1 MISAT
6 DRPVLLPPQCGP
18 AASIV
23 NPDGSS
29 PVVLVCEHASRFI
42 PPALA
47 GLGLEETAKTSH
59 AAWDI
64 GAESLSR
71 QLAALLDA
79 PLVVSNVSRLVY
91 DCNRPP
97 DSGAAMPERSE
108 VIEVPGNRNLDRAE
122 RAARIREIYRPFRA
136 LLRKTLQDRTDP
148 EPVLVTIH
156 SFTPVYFGIPRQVE
170 LGLLHDADARLA
182 HAIAHAANGRNKL
195 KTALNEPYGQAD
207 GVTHTLKLALPRGLL
222 NVMIEVRNDLLG
234 NEHAIADIS
243 RELAELVET
252 GLEACSRQVPS
263 TGFRQSAQATGRGGM
278 K

>member
-6 DRPVLLPPQCGP
+6 NRPALLPPECGP

-23 NPDGSS
+23 NPDGGS

-42 PPALA
+42 PPAMA
-47 GLGLEETAKTSH
+47 DLGLDETAKTSH

-64 GAESLSR
+64 GAESLAR
-71 QLAALLDA
+71 HLAGLLDA
-79 PLVVSNVSRLVY
+79 PLVMSNVSRLVY

-97 DSGAAMPERSE
+97 DSNAAIPERSE
-108 VIEVPGNRNLDRAE
+108 VIEVPGNRNLDRAA

-136 LLRKTLQDRTDP
+136 LLRKTLQDRADP

-156 SFTPVYFGIPRQVE
+156 SFTPVYFGVPRQVE

-182 HAIAHAANGRNKL
+182 AAMADAASGCTKL

-222 NVMIEVRNDLLG
+222 NVMIEVRNDFLG
-234 NEHAIADIS
+234 NEHAIANIS

-252 GLEACSRQVPS
+252 GLEACRRQVQTP
-263 TGFRQSAQATGRGGM
+263 GIRQTAQTSGGRIR
-278 K
+278 